1 MKAINFASSLNVFLF
16 ELFAQNNIDSIISE
30 SDLQLKTSTGE
41 IYGILTV
48 SNNDK
53 SSPIVLII
61 GGSGPTD
68 RNCNSPMGLQT
79 NALKCFQ

>member
-1 MKAINFASSLNVFLF
+1 
-16 ELFAQNNIDSIISE
+16 
-30 SDLQLKTSTGE
+30 LQLKTSTGE

-61 GGSGPTD
+61 GGSGQTD
-68 RNCNSPMGLQT
+68 RNGNSPMGLQT